1 MSKSVYY
8 LTGMGGRFKAGLG
21 QGLSSRGFAVAGRE
35 LFGEFRK
42 FDFQQQVDLVV
53 GDLQNNFWQEDARV
67 IANSFGAY
75 LFLHAQ
81 AQMEPY
87 IGKVIL
93 LSPIIGE
100 FYNEETRTN
109 FIPPRADKLTRLA
122 KANCLPIPKRCE
134 LHVGSEDWQSN
145 PANVTAFGLM
155 LGINV
160 TVVPNA
166 GHMLPKDY
174 VGELLDQWLNVAE
187 HEITGAALK

>member
-8 LTGMGGRFKAGLG
+8 LTGMGGSLDTGLG
-21 QGLSSRGFAVAGRE
+21 QGLLSRGFEIAGRE
-35 LFGEFRK
+35 LVGEFRK
-42 FDFQQQVDLVV
+42 LDFQQQVDIVV
-53 GDLQNNFWQEDARV
+53 SDLQSNFWQEEARV

-93 LSPIIGE
+93 LSPIVGE
-100 FYNEETRTN
+100 FSNEETRMN
-109 FIPPRADKLTRLA
+109 FIPPRAEKLLQLA
-122 KANCLPIPKRCE
+122 TANSFPIPKQCE
-134 LHVGSEDWQSN
+134 VHVGSEDWQSN
-145 PANVTAFGLM
+145 PANVTAFGSM

-166 GHMLPKDY
+166 GHMLPKEY
-174 VGELLDQWLNVAE
+174 VGDLLDKWLS
-187 HEITGAALK
+187 